1 MSEAKNGDWL
11 TAFPALGRLDGEA
24 LATLRAAA
32 MEVALPAGVK
42 AFEIGSPCE
51 TYLLIKQGSVRVQQI
66 AESGREI
73 VLYRV
78 GSGQTCVL
86 TTTNLLAHADYLAEG
101 VTESPVEAVAV
112 PRACFERLLA
122 SSEAFRDFVFS
133 TYGERITS
141 LLLLVEEVAFGRV
154 DARLAQRLLDRRGAE
169 GQVALTHQQLAVELG
184 TAREVVSRQLKDFE
198 QRGWLRLERGRIAV
212 LAPAALEA
220 LASHS
225 ER

>member
-1 MSEAKNGDWL
+1 MSGDWL
-11 TAFPALGRLDGEA
+11 AYFPRLRRLDPESLAA
-24 LATLRAAA
+24 LQAAK
-32 MEVALPAGVK
+32 MEVVLPPGIK

-51 TYLLIKQGSVRVQQI
+51 SYLLIKEGSVRVQQI

-78 GSGQTCVL
+78 GTGQTCVL
-86 TTTNLLAHADYLAEG
+86 TTSNLLAHQDYFAEG
-101 VTESPVEAVAV
+101 VTETEVHAVAV

-122 SSEAFRDFVFS
+122 ESAAFRDFIFE
-133 TYGERITS
+133 TYGERVTS

-154 DARLAQRLLDRRGAE
+154 DARLAQRLLDRRDGE
-169 GQVALTHQQLAVELG
+169 GRVALTHQQLAVELG

-198 QRGWLRLERGRIAV
+198 QRGWVRLERGRV
-212 LAPAALEA
+212 QLLALDALET
-220 LASHS
+220 LAGQS